1 MMKQIPNLARM
12 RAFNGDYTVF
22 TTTTGEQGI
31 ADRQG
36 NVIYGPTDK
45 HQHITHSWGTI
56 FEIMTIKPHFQLQQ
70 IDARTGEFIEK
81 CIQYPGLGTDIVYR
95 EGQLWGVCDADYNII
110 ILPQYQTLMVKQGYY
125 WVQNQAGKWGAIDAK
140 GNQHLPMEYD
150 EVVREAVNERSDM
163 IIVAKDGKYYQIDK
177 DGNPLSKQYNYLRP
191 ATAEGYAII
200 RNEIGLA
207 IINQNEQIIAQT
219 HHQEHYR
226 RNCYP
231 DWLFYWCTPDCI
243 AFCEEGYF
251 GIMNAQGKM
260 IAEPKY
266 SHVMH
271 SNLSDVIIVRESSV
285 ENEYDYEGA
294 IRTNGE
300 VVLPMEYQSIIPRKK
315 YNILIIKKNDKY
327 GLVDNQGNMILPM
340 EYDSMSINN
349 EQGLAAIAVS
359 KDGESYLINEKGERV
374 SEN

>member
-1 MMKQIPNLARM
+1 MMKQIPNLAQM

-22 TTTTGEQGI
+22 TTTTGEKGI
-31 ADRQG
+31 VDRHG
-36 NVIYGPTDK
+36 NVVYVADDK
-45 HQHITHSWGTI
+45 SLYITHIWGTL
-56 FEIMTIKPHFQLQQ
+56 FEIMVMKPKFQRKQ
-70 IDARTGEFIEK
+70 IDATTGQIIDK
-81 CIQYPGLGTDIVYR
+81 CLQYPGLGTDIVFTENHLY
-95 EGQLWGVCDADYNII
+95 GVCDADYNTI

-150 EVVREAVNERSDM
+150 EVVCEAVNERSDM

-207 IINQNEQIIAQT
+207 IINPNEQIIAQT
-219 HHQEHYR
+219 HYQEHYR

-251 GIMNAQGKM
+251 GIMNAQSKM

-271 SNLSDVIIVRESSV
+271 SNLSDVIIVRESSF

-315 YNILIIKKNDKY
+315 FNVLVVKKNGKY
-327 GLVDNQGNMILPM
+327 GVIDNQGKAILPM
-340 EYDSMSINN
+340 EYDAISISN
-349 EQGLAAIAVS
+349 ERGLAEIAVS
-359 KDGESYLINEKGERV
+359 KDGEAYFINEQGERV

>member
-1 MMKQIPNLARM
+1 MMKQIPNLAQM

-45 HQHITHSWGTI
+45 SQYITHIWGTL
-56 FEIMTIKPHFQLQQ
+56 FEIIVMKPKFQRKQ
-70 IDARTGEFIEK
+70 IDATTGQIIDK
-81 CIQYPGLGTDIVYR
+81 CLQYPGLGTDIVFTENHLY
-95 EGQLWGVCDADYNII
+95 GVCDADYNTI

-125 WVQNQAGKWGAIDAK
+125 WVQNQAGKWGAIDAN

-150 EVVREAVNERSDM
+150 AVVCEAVNERSDM
-163 IIVAKDGKYYQIDK
+163 IIVAKDGKYYRIDE
-177 DGNPLSKQYNYLRP
+177 DGNPLSKQYDYLRP
-191 ATAEGYAII
+191 ATEAGYAII

-207 IINQNEQIIAQT
+207 IINPNEQIIAQT
-219 HHQEHYR
+219 HYQEHYR

-251 GIMNAQGKM
+251 GIMNAQNKM

-315 YNILIIKKNDKY
+315 YNVLVVKKNGKY
-327 GLVDNQGNMILPM
+327 GVIDNQGKAILPM
-340 EYDSMSINN
+340 EYDAISISN
-349 EQGLAAIAVS
+349 ERGLAEIAVS
-359 KDGESYLINEKGERV
+359 KDGEAYFINEQGERV

>member
-1 MMKQIPNLARM
+1 MKKIENFAKM

-31 ADRQG
+31 VDRHG
-36 NVIYGPTDK
+36 NVVYVADDK
-45 HQHITHSWGTI
+45 RQYITHIWGTL
-56 FEIMTIKPHFQLQQ
+56 FEIMVMKPKFQRKQ
-70 IDARTGEFIEK
+70 IDAATGQIIDK
-81 CIQYPGLGTDIVYR
+81 CLQYPGLGTDIGFTENHLY
-95 EGQLWGVCDADYNII
+95 GVCDADYNTI

-207 IINQNEQIIAQT
+207 IINQNEQIIVQT
-219 HHQEHYR
+219 HYQEPYR
-226 RNCYP
+226 SNCHP
-231 DWLFYWCTPDCI
+231 AWLCYGCNPEHI
-243 AFCEEGYF
+243 AFAEEGIF
-251 GIMNAQGKM
+251 GIMTAQGKVVS
-260 IAEPKY
+260 EPKI

-271 SNLSDVIIVRESSV
+271 SNLRDVIILRE
-285 ENEYDYEGA
+285 EPKEGA
-294 IRTNGE
+294 INANGE
-300 VVLPMEYQSIIPRKK
+300 
-315 YNILIIKKNDKY
+315 
-327 GLVDNQGNMILPM
+327 MILPM
-340 EYDSMSINN
+340 EYESIMPRKKFNVLVVKKNGKYGVIDNQGKVILPIEYDAISISN
-349 EQGLAAIAVS
+349 ERGLAEIAVS
-359 KDGESYLINEKGERV
+359 KDGEAYFINEQGERV
-374 SEN
+374 SKN

>member
-1 MMKQIPNLARM
+1 MMKQIPNLAQM

-31 ADRQG
+31 VDRHG
-36 NVIYGPTDK
+36 NVVYVADDK
-45 HQHITHSWGTI
+45 RQYITHIWGTL
-56 FEIMTIKPHFQLQQ
+56 FEIMVMKPKFQRKQ
-70 IDARTGEFIEK
+70 IDAATGQIIDK
-81 CIQYPGLGTDIVYR
+81 CLQYPGLGTDIVYR
-95 EGQLWGVCDADYNII
+95 EGQLWGVCDADYNTI

-177 DGNPLSKQYNYLRP
+177 DGNPLSKQYNYLQP

-207 IINQNEQIIAQT
+207 IINPNEQIIAQT
-219 HHQEHYR
+219 HYQEHYR

-243 AFCEEGYF
+243 AFCEEGDF

-300 VVLPMEYQSIIPRKK
+300 VVLPMEYQSIIPRKN

-327 GLVDNQGNMILPM
+327 GLVDNRGNMILPM
-340 EYDSMSINN
+340 EYDSMSISN

>member
-1 MMKQIPNLARM
+1 MMKQIPNLAQM

-31 ADRQG
+31 VDRHG
-36 NVIYGPTDK
+36 NVVYVADDK
-45 HQHITHSWGTI
+45 RQYITHIWGTL
-56 FEIMTIKPHFQLQQ
+56 FEIMVMKPKFQRKQ
-70 IDARTGEFIEK
+70 IDAATGQIIDK
-81 CIQYPGLGTDIVYR
+81 CLQYPGLGTDIVFTENHLY
-95 EGQLWGVCDADYNII
+95 GVCDADYNTI

-207 IINQNEQIIAQT
+207 IINPNEQIIAQT
-219 HHQEHYR
+219 HYQEHYR
-226 RNCYP
+226 SNCYP
-231 DWLFYWCTPDCI
+231 DWLFYWCTPDSI
-243 AFCEEGYF
+243 AFYEEGKF
-251 GIMNAQGKM
+251 GIMTAQGQV

-271 SNLSDVIIVRESSV
+271 SNLRDVIIVRETTPESK
-285 ENEYDYEGA
+285 EAHEGA

-300 VVLPMEYQSIIPRKK
+300 VVLPMEYKSIIPRKK

-327 GLVDNQGNMILPM
+327 GLVDNRGNMILPM
-340 EYDSMSINN
+340 EYDSMSISN

>member
-45 HQHITHSWGTI
+45 HQHITHIWGTL
-56 FEIMTIKPHFQLQQ
+56 FEIMTIRPKFLRQQ
-70 IDARTGEFIEK
+70 IDAATGVIIDK
-81 CIQYPGLGTDIVYR
+81 CLQYPGLGTDIVYI
-95 EGQLWGVCDADYNII
+95 ENHLYGVCDADYNTI

-177 DGNPLSKQYNYLRP
+177 DGNPLSKSYDYLRP

-207 IINQNEQIIAQT
+207 IINPNEQIITQT
-219 HHQEHYR
+219 HYQEHYR

-300 VVLPMEYQSIIPRKK
+300 VVLPMEYQTIIPRKK

-327 GLVDNQGNMILPM
+327 GLVDNQGNTILPM

-349 EQGLAAIAVS
+349 ELGLAAIAVS

>member
-1 MMKQIPNLARM
+1 MMKQIPNLAQM

-31 ADRQG
+31 VDRHG
-36 NVIYGPTDK
+36 NVVYVADDK
-45 HQHITHSWGTI
+45 RQYITHIWGTL
-56 FEIMTIKPHFQLQQ
+56 FEIMVMKPKFQRKQ
-70 IDARTGEFIEK
+70 IDAATGQIIDK
-81 CIQYPGLGTDIVYR
+81 CLQYPGLGTDIVYR
-95 EGQLWGVCDADYNII
+95 EGQLWGVCDADYNTI

-177 DGNPLSKQYNYLRP
+177 DGNQLSKQYDYLRP

-207 IINQNEQIIAQT
+207 IIDKEEQIITQT
-219 HHQEHYR
+219 HYQEHYR

-243 AFCEEGYF
+243 AFCEEGDF

-315 YNILIIKKNDKY
+315 YNMLIIKKNDKY
-327 GLVDNQGNMILPM
+327 GLVDNRGNMILPM
-340 EYDSMSINN
+340 EYDSMSISN
-349 EQGLAAIAVS
+349 EQGFAAIAVS

>member
-1 MMKQIPNLARM
+1 MMKQIPNLAQM

-31 ADRQG
+31 ANRQG
-36 NVIYGPTDK
+36 DIIYGPTDK
-45 HQHITHSWGTI
+45 HQHITHIWGTL
-56 FEIMTIKPHFQLQQ
+56 FEIMTIRPKFLRQQ
-70 IDARTGEFIEK
+70 IDAATGVIIDK
-81 CIQYPGLGTDIVYR
+81 CLQYPGLGTDIVYI
-95 EGQLWGVCDADYNII
+95 ENHLYGVCDANYQTI

-243 AFCEEGYF
+243 AFCEEGDF

-294 IRTNGE
+294 IRSNGE

-315 YNILIIKKNDKY
+315 YNVLIIKKNDKY
-327 GLVDNQGNMILPM
+327 GLVDNRGNMILPM
-340 EYDSMSINN
+340 EYDSMSISN

>member
-1 MMKQIPNLARM
+1 MQMKIQNLARM

-31 ADRQG
+31 ANRQG
-36 NVIYGPTDK
+36 DIIYGPTDK
-45 HQHITHSWGTI
+45 HQHITHIWGTL
-56 FEIMTIKPHFQLQQ
+56 FEIMTIRPKFLRQQ
-70 IDARTGEFIEK
+70 IDAATGVIIDK
-81 CIQYPGLGTDIVYR
+81 CLQYPGLGADIVYI
-95 EGQLWGVCDADYNII
+95 ENHLYGVCDANYQTII
-110 ILPQYQTLMVKQGYY
+110 GPQYQNLYVMQGYY
-125 WVQNQAGKWGAIDAK
+125 WAQKQDGKWGALDAK
-140 GNQHLPMEYD
+140 GEIHLPFEYD
-150 EVVREAVNERSDM
+150 DVVHASVNEQKEE
-163 IIVAKDGKYYQIDK
+163 IVVAKAGKYFRIDTN
-177 DGNPLSKQYNYLRP
+177 GNTISKQYDYLRP
-191 ATAEGYAII
+191 STEAGYAII

-207 IINQNEQIIAQT
+207 IIDKDEQIIAQT
-219 HHQEHYR
+219 HYQEHYR
-226 RNCYP
+226 SNCYP
-231 DWLFYWCTPDCI
+231 DWLFYWCTPDSI
-243 AFCEEGYF
+243 AFYEEEKF
-251 GIMNAQGKM
+251 GSMTAQGQV

-271 SNLSDVIIVRESSV
+271 SNLRDVIIVRETSLES
-285 ENEYDYEGA
+285 NEAHEGA